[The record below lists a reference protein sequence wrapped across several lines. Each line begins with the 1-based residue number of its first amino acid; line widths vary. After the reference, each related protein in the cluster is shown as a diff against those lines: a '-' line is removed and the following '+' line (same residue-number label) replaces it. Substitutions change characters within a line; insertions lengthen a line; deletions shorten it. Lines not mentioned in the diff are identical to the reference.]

1 MPDELVLD
9 TSAIIAWFEDEAGAD
24 EVEDLVRKAQRDEV
38 TIYVAFVSLMEA
50 DYIMERKVGREQ
62 AETSIANVEN
72 WPISVVESHPQ
83 WRYQAARIKARGG
96 LSLADSWIASLAL
109 MTGAELVH
117 KDKEF
122 DSVPGLRSVR
132 L

>member
-24 EVEDLVRKAQRDEV
+24 AVEDLIRKAQRDEV

-72 WPISVVESHPQ
+72 WPISIVESYPQ
-83 WRYQAARIKARGG
+83 WRYQAARIKARGS
-96 LSLADSWIASLAL
+96 LSLADAWIASLAL

-122 DSVPGLRSVR
+122 DSVPGLRSVH